1 MEPNLEK
8 KSKIRTTGIWL
19 ALVAVT
25 IAVCVLLI
33 RYWKYLTEYQILIYL
48 GLFFTAILAGSPIPI
63 PTPCFALT
71 FTLGSKFEPLLIG
84 TVAGTGAAIGAM
96 LVYYTARTGRHFMPS
111 LNISDPANKIYTSRI
126 GKFLRKLKLPHLLAL
141 ANKSGMVGIFVFSF
155 FPNPLLMPLLITM
168 GISKYPAWKVAVAA
182 WAGNAV
188 MFMAIALVGH
198 YGLGSILSAFGIHA
212 AP

>member
-1 MEPNLEK
+1 LEPNLEK

>member
-1 MEPNLEK
+1 
-8 KSKIRTTGIWL
+8 
-19 ALVAVT
+19 
-25 IAVCVLLI
+25 
-33 RYWKYLTEYQILIYL
+33 
-48 GLFFTAILAGSPIPI
+48 
-63 PTPCFALT
+63 
-71 FTLGSKFEPLLIG
+71 
-84 TVAGTGAAIGAM
+84 
-96 LVYYTARTGRHFMPS
+96 
-111 LNISDPANKIYTSRI
+111 
-126 GKFLRKLKLPHLLAL
+126 
-141 ANKSGMVGIFVFSF
+141 MVGIFVFSF